1 MSRDLPIFELEAELV
16 KTLAKHRR
24 FILTAPTGSGKSTQV
39 PQMLLDHGLAENGEV
54 VVLQPRRIAARMLAA
69 RVARERKARLGGE
82 VGYQVRFED
91 VTSRDTRLTY
101 VTEGILLRRMMT
113 DPGLTGVGAI
123 LFDEFHE
130 RHLYGDLTLGLA
142 LQVQQALRPD
152 LTLGVM
158 SATLETGPLHKHLG
172 GCPILRA
179 EGRMYPVEIRHV
191 EKTPDPARCPPWQ
204 AAAEALGALL
214 DAGTP
219 GDILI
224 FMPGASEISRTI
236 SAVQALPAA
245 RGMAVLPLHGELPAD
260 VQDAA
265 VTPSARRKVVVA
277 TNVAETSL
285 TIEGIR
291 IVIDSGLAR
300 KAGFDAWRGI
310 NTLLVESISRASA
323 DQRAGRAGRTA
334 PGVCV
339 RLWSERDHAGRPAA
353 ELPEVRRLDLSEAV
367 LLLKTVGGGPVREFP
382 WLDAPEAKAL
392 DRAET
397 LLDDLGATDGKDG
410 PVTATG
416 RRMALFPLHPRYS
429 RMLLAADEFDC
440 VREAAWMAA
449 LTEGRSVLVRRT
461 DADTE
466 ERRDRELG
474 EESESD
480 FARLIR
486 AWQRA
491 RDARYEL
498 EACSRL
504 GLQAQAAR
512 QAGAAAD
519 LFLKSAQRAG
529 LRINSREPDPADLAR
544 CLLTAFPDHVAKRF
558 DGGTLRCQIVHG
570 RKGMLDRGSAVR
582 QAPLIVAAE
591 IREVEAGR
599 GDIEVRLSL
608 VSAIRVEWLEQL
620 FPRHFTRPIRVAW
633 DAAARRV
640 TAEEEWRYHDLP
652 LESRRIDR
660 PPPEE
665 AAKLLADEAIKGK
678 LVLQGWT
685 NVVEQWILR
694 VNFLA
699 RACPDLELPEI
710 AQAERDY
717 MVRQLCKG
725 ASSYKE
731 IKDRPMLPVLLAW
744 LTGSQRGLVEKHAP
758 ERIDLSNGKKA
769 RIVYAAGA
777 PPHIA
782 MRIQELYGVNDT
794 PKIAMGRVPL
804 QVQILAPSQRPVQI
818 TQDLRGFWRDAYP
831 KVKQELQRKYPRHE
845 WR

>member
-1 MSRDLPIFELEAELV
+1 MSSELPIYELEKELV
-16 KTLAKHRR
+16 RTVAGTRR

-39 PQMLLDHGLAENGEV
+39 PQMLIDHDLLGSGEV
-54 VVLQPRRIAARMLAA
+54 VVLQPRRIAARLLAG
-69 RVARERKARLGGE
+69 RVARERRARLGGE

-142 LQVQQALRPD
+142 LQVQSLLRPD
-152 LTLGVM
+152 LLLGVM
-158 SATLETGPLHKHLG
+158 SATLETGPLHRHLG

-179 EGRMYPVEIRHV
+179 EGRLYPVEIRHV

-204 AAAEALGALL
+204 AAAEALGDLL
-214 DAGTP
+214 EEGVP
-219 GDILI
+219 GDALI
-224 FMPGASEISRTI
+224 FMPGAYEISRTI
-236 SAVQALPAA
+236 QAVQALPAA
-245 RGMAVLPLHGELPAD
+245 RGMAVLPLHGELPVEA
-260 VQDAA
+260 QDAA
-265 VTPSARRKVVVA
+265 VSPAGRRKVVVA

-300 KAGFDAWRGI
+300 KAKYDAWRGI

-339 RLWSERDHAGRPAA
+339 RLWSEREHAGRPAA
-353 ELPEVRRLDLSEAV
+353 ELPEVRRLDLSEAL
-367 LLLKTVGGGPVREFP
+367 LLLKAAGSGPVREFP
-382 WLDAPEAKAL
+382 WLDAPEPKAL
-392 DRAET
+392 ERAET
-397 LLDDLGATDGKDG
+397 LLDDLGATDGPDG
-410 PVTATG
+410 PITGLG

-429 RMLLAADEFDC
+429 RMLLAAEGFGC

-461 DADTE
+461 DSDTE
-466 ERRDRELG
+466 ERRERELG
-474 EESESD
+474 EETESD

-491 RDARYEL
+491 RETGYDL
-498 EACSRL
+498 EACRRL

-512 QAGAAAD
+512 QAGQAAD
-519 LFLKSAQRAG
+519 LFLKVAQRAG
-529 LRINSREPDPADLAR
+529 LRVGESGADPADLAR
-544 CLLTAFPDHVAKRF
+544 CLLTAFPDHVARRV

-570 RKGMLDRGSAVR
+570 RKGVLDRDSAVR
-582 QAPLIVAAE
+582 RATLIAAAE

-599 GDIEVRLSL
+599 GEIEVRLSL
-608 VSAIRVEWLEQL
+608 CSAIRIEWLEEL
-620 FPRHFTRPIRVAW
+620 FPRHFSRAVRVEW
-633 DAAARRV
+633 DSAARRV
-640 TAEEEWRYHDLP
+640 TAEEERRYHDLP
-652 LESRRIDR
+652 LETRRLDR
-660 PPPEE
+660 PPAEE
-665 AAKLLADEAIKGK
+665 AARLLADEVNKGK
-678 LVLQGWT
+678 LVLQGW
-685 NVVEQWILR
+685 NNAVEQWVLR

-699 RACPDLELPEI
+699 GACPDLELPEI
-710 AQAERDY
+710 AAAEREFL
-717 MVRQLCKG
+717 VRQLCKG
-725 ASSYKE
+725 AVSYKDV
-731 IKDRPMLPVLLAW
+731 KDRPMLPVLLAW

-769 RIVYAAGA
+769 KIVYAAGA

-794 PKIAMGRVPL
+794 PKIALGRVPL
-804 QVQILAPSQRPVQI
+804 QVHILAPSQRPVQI

-831 KVKQELQRKYPRHE
+831 KVKQELQRKYPRNE